1 MNRKHV
7 SYFLALA
14 TVVWFGVFSGPAL
27 GQPAEQSARE
37 AIEKALS
44 QKDAFEFA
52 DVRLGNFVSVLRE
65 KYGMNVVID
74 QRALKEKEIDPE
86 SPVSLELKDV
96 SVRSALELAIRPLGL
111 SWTIY
116 CEAIVIST
124 PGAIQG
130 MQFTKVYD
138 VTDLAAV
145 DGEQGKTGEDLES
158 LVELFTSTVAPE
170 SWDAAGGRGTMQLVS
185 AGAARLLVVSQDYRV
200 QRQVERLLSELH
212 AAVKQHAPAKGS
224 RGEGPGPGARGE
236 GPGPGARGEGPGPG
250 ARGERPGMRVI
261 EPDRP

>member
-14 TVVWFGVFSGPAL
+14 TVVCFGVFSGSAL
-27 GQPAEQSARE
+27 CQPAERSAQQ

-44 QKDAFEFA
+44 QKDAFKFT
-52 DVRLGNFVSVLRE
+52 DVPLGDFVSVLRE

-74 QRALKEKEIDPE
+74 QRALKEKE
-86 SPVSLELKDV
+86 L
-96 SVRSALELAIRPLGL
+96 
-111 SWTIY
+111 
-116 CEAIVIST
+116 EAIVIST

-130 MQFTKVYD
+130 MLFTKVYD
-138 VTDLAAV
+138 ITDLASS
-145 DGEQGKTGEDLES
+145 DGEQGKTWEDLGS

-170 SWDAAGGRGTMQLVS
+170 SWDAAGGRGTIQLIT
-185 AGAARLLVVSQDYRV
+185 AGTAKMLVVSQDYRV
-200 QRQVERLLSELH
+200 QRQVEGLLSELN
-212 AAVKQHAPAKGS
+212 AAVKQHAPTKGS

-236 GPGPGARGEGPGPG
+236 GPGPGARGEGPRLR
-250 ARGERPGMRVI
+250 AI